1 MSTAVF
7 IKMLMAGA
15 VSLAFVWVMISRH
28 DAEADTGGGPEG
40 RQRYLPYISGMVLP
54 LYLLTLM
61 GLTLVSDGGAAVGQL
76 ALSAYFG
83 IFLHIGVYYAL
94 LLALL
99 PLLRRRFSAR
109 ACAVLWMI
117 PNYLYFTEQ
126 AQQIE
131 LPAPLLV
138 VRAPGDLA
146 WILLGVWAVGAAA
159 VLVWKIVSHLVFRR
173 RILRCAVPVADPAV
187 LSVWQEE
194 LERAQFRKPRFR
206 LVTSPDAATPLSVGL
221 FPRKIRVVLPERAYS
236 REELALLFRHELIHI
251 GREDAWSKFF
261 LVFCTA
267 MCWFNPLMWIAMRK
281 SADDLELS
289 CDETVLMGCGE
300 SIRRQYA
307 QLLLRTAGDE
317 RGFTTCLSASA
328 SALRYR
334 LKNVMKPVR
343 KWSGALLVGLTF
355 FALSMSCGYVAM
367 AYGGSTGGEA
377 IYRCR
382 DASEY
387 HLREI
392 YLADD
397 PYDTLW
403 LCPDEEALYDCL
415 ASLELCR
422 LTGSY
427 AYEDGRRFTLL
438 YDTPEG
444 LQVVALQD
452 ETAEIVPLYDGG
464 RSERYYI
471 PGGMD
476 WAELDEVIIA
486 GPALNLSF
494 REPISGGDH
503 RIGATLCQLTG
514 TRGSTSV
521 SLLSEFPQEV
531 NGAFGYDV
539 QAVTLDFSRPLV
551 SGFRVDVQP
560 ESGGTGYSLF
570 QWELDDPYVL
580 PLADFPARYTV
591 SAMLKGEQGGIYDA
605 VFQFDF
611 GDVD

>member
-1 MSTAVF
+1 MRN
-7 IKMLMAGA
+7 
-15 VSLAFVWVMISRH
+15 SLGVKF
-28 DAEADTGGGPEG
+28 
-40 RQRYLPYISGMVLP
+40 
-54 LYLLTLM
+54 
-61 GLTLVSDGGAAVGQL
+61 GLSYVAIIA
-76 ALSAYFG
+76 
-83 IFLHIGVYYAL
+83 AL
-94 LLALL
+94 LVMMNTY
-99 PLLRRRFSAR
+99 PL
-109 ACAVLWMI
+109 M
-117 PNYLYFTEQ
+117 
-126 AQQIE
+126 
-131 LPAPLLV
+131 
-138 VRAPGDLA
+138 
-146 WILLGVWAVGAAA
+146 
-159 VLVWKIVSHLVFRR
+159 VSSDLVFRAKEASMPTSVSVMVYSISGLETLTEENVAEALAVVEETGLS
-173 RILRCAVPVADPAV
+173 RILVTDSAARVLYDTRETNGAVGDYALYTEVIQALLGSDAFTCAYRDGAFRSRAAVPISYRGMIIG
-187 LSVWQEE
+187 SVYLYEYDTEQ
-194 LERAQFRKPRFR
+194 
-206 LVTSPDAATPLSVGL
+206 
-221 FPRKIRVVLPERAYS
+221 
-236 REELALLFRHELIHI
+236 
-251 GREDAWSKFF
+251 
-261 LVFCTA
+261 
-267 MCWFNPLMWIAMRK
+267 
-281 SADDLELS
+281 
-289 CDETVLMGCGE
+289 
-300 SIRRQYA
+300 
-307 QLLLRTAGDE
+307 
-317 RGFTTCLSASA
+317 
-328 SALRYR
+328 
-334 LKNVMKPVR
+334 
-343 KWSGALLVGLTF
+343 GALLVGLTF

-377 IYRCR
+377 IYRRR

-444 LQVVALQD
+444 LQVVVLQD

-514 TRGSTSV
+514 TRGWTSV